1 MSNIIFLQKMIT
13 LIWGEKGG
21 KEETKKKEKKRKKMK
36 AERKRKTQFLVL
48 VLEEISIPK
57 CKSFERLKK
66 GCLLSEPMTANFYS
80 IMQV

>member
-1 MSNIIFLQKMIT
+1 MIT
-13 LIWGEKGG
+13 LLWGKKGG
-21 KEETKKKEKKRKKMK
+21 KEETKKKKEKKRKNMK
-36 AERKRKTQFLVL
+36 AERKRNTQFLVL

-80 IMQV
+80 IIQV